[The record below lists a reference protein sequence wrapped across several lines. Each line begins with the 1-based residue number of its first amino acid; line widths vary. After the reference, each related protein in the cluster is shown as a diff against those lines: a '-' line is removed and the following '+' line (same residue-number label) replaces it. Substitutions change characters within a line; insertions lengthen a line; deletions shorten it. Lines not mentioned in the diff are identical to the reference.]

1 MSWSS
6 RISLPLPEAML
17 PNRKPPASLL
27 RPKPRPTRRIL
38 LGAGLFMTGGLLGL
52 LVGIGLQ
59 PGQPARDVTSVAS
72 PRGPVTATPTNAPA
86 APEPVADP
94 LAANAVRQAQAAEE
108 ARLAATVQARV
119 ATEARLAEL
128 RRELAATGTPRDTFA
143 QRDVPREPV
152 PREPARRESEQREA
166 AFREATQAMRNALP
180 EAPREPAGRREPPPD
195 VALAPGPQ
203 PLRLNRQDGYGAPGG
218 APRVVVHHRT
228 GSAQAIEAA
237 ATMVGQLR
245 EAGFEAGE
253 LRSVGA
259 VPAQRVVRYFHTD
272 DAPTAARLAGRLGRG
287 WAIQDFRS
295 FEPTPAPG
303 LLEVWLPER

>member
-17 PNRKPPASLL
+17 PNRKPPAPLL

-38 LGAGLFMTGGLLGL
+38 LGVGLFMMGGLLGL

-59 PGQPARDVTSVAS
+59 PGQPARDVASVAP

-86 APEPVADP
+86 ATEPVADS

-128 RRELAATGTPRDTFA
+128 RRELAATVPPRDTLA
-143 QRDVPREPV
+143 QRDV

-180 EAPREPAGRREPPPD
+180 EAPREPAGRREPPPA
-195 VALAPGPQ
+195 VALAPGPA
-203 PLRLNRQDGYGAPGG
+203 PLRLNRHDGYGAPGG
-218 APRVVVHHRT
+218 APRVVVHHRA
-228 GSAQAIEAA
+228 GSAQATEAA